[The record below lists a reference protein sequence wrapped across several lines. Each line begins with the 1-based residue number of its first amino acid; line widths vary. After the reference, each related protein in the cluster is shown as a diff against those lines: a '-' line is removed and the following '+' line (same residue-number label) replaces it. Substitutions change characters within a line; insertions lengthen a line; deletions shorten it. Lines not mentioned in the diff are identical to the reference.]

1 MNITRVDTTQ
11 IININSRKKI
21 MNRFEQTF
29 DGLMKSKCRSYEK
42 FKQFILEI
50 VVDLIIKNQRNHG
63 N

>member
-42 FKQFILEI
+42 FK
-50 VVDLIIKNQRNHG
+50 
-63 N
+63 